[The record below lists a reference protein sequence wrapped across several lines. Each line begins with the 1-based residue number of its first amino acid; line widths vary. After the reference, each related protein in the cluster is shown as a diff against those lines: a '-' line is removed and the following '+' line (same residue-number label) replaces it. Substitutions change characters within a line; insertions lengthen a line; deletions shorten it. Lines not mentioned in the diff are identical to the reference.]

1 MSLVCLRDVTRTV
14 TLPDG
19 EDLHILR
26 GVHLDVAEGE
36 HVSIVGRSGTGKS
49 TMLNIIGLLD
59 APTSATSR

>member
-26 GVHLDVAEGE
+26 GVNLDV
-36 HVSIVGRSGTGKS
+36 GRARVDRGP
-49 TMLNIIGLLD
+49 IGHGQIHD
-59 APTSATSR
+59 AQHHRPAGYAHIGQL

>member
-26 GVHLDVAEGE
+26 GVQPWTSPRA
-36 HVSIVGRSGTGKS
+36 STSPSVGR
-49 TMLNIIGLLD
+49 IGHGQVDD
-59 APTSATSR
+59 A

>member
-26 GVHLDVAEGE
+26 GVNLERRPG
-36 HVSIVGRSGTGKS
+36 
-49 TMLNIIGLLD
+49 
-59 APTSATSR
+59 